1 MTLWVNF
8 FMLIDAL
15 TIGLVPGV
23 RSSVIVHLDRKQS
36 DNTAAAATHLV
47 VFVQQSQLQQRQ
59 RHQTFLQGLVEAR
72 QNPLSPGC
80 PKACH
85 QSTQCTPATRVT

>member
-23 RSSVIVHLDRKQS
+23 RSSVIVHLDRKQP

-47 VFVQQSQLQQRQ
+47 VFV
-59 RHQTFLQGLVEAR
+59 
-72 QNPLSPGC
+72 
-80 PKACH
+80 
-85 QSTQCTPATRVT
+85 